1 MVSSISNASGSLN
14 QDKEQAPNPDSF
26 EPRESSP
33 DITHVK
39 DKFPKVKDEAWLA
52 RRLGNAIT
60 KRRMIV
66 RYRQAKDAQPATAED
81 RVSDDMADQ
90 ASVSTP
96 ATSFI
101 SSSDEATSQDIPDL
115 DDLTFNGK
123 KLEFRE
129 PIECPYCRT
138 TQVLDTQPE
147 WRQVKHVLVD
157 LQPYVCT
164 FKDCTSG
171 LFTTQK
177 EWLTHEITTHLQQWI
192 CTHCNNVE
200 KPTFETMSKI
210 KEHLEVAHN
219 VVEGDLTEAL
229 KASQVPPKHFEASSC
244 PLCNEW
250 DPPVEESQ
258 NAKQFYQHLGKHQQV
273 LALEALPMSLDGL
286 SRDDERLLHC
296 SPCGHVWTSNER
308 EEPCPAC
315 HDSKGKRLP
324 RQVKLSTPFPSRW
337 EVKIAPDRN
346 RVYFVDHNEG
356 KTTWIDPRSA
366 EARLVAK
373 TLKMGRLPAGWEL
386 RLEEKSGRIYFV
398 DHNTST
404 TTWDDPREK
413 PDTEKSEPLPEG
425 RKRRV
430 ISSRL

>member
-1 MVSSISNASGSLN
+1 MASSISTPSHSSD

-33 DITHVK
+33 DITHVE

-52 RRLGNAIT
+52 QRLGNAIT
-60 KRRMIV
+60 KRRMII
-66 RYRQAKDAQPATAED
+66 RYRQAKNAQPATAED
-81 RVSDDMADQ
+81 HVPDDMADQ

-101 SSSDEATSQDIPDL
+101 SSSGEAVSQDIPDL

-123 KLEFRE
+123 KLEYRE

-138 TQVLDTQPE
+138 TQVMDTQAE
-147 WRQVKHVLVD
+147 WRKHVLAD

-171 LFTTQK
+171 LFATYK
-177 EWLTHEITTHLQQWI
+177 EWLAHEMTTHLQQWI

-200 KPTFETMSKI
+200 RPTFETISQMKGHLKI
-210 KEHLEVAHN
+210 THN
-219 VVEGDLTEAL
+219 VAEEALTEAL
-229 KASQVPPKHFEASSC
+229 KTSQVLHRPFETSSC

-250 DPPVEESQ
+250 APPAEESQ
-258 NAKQFYQHLGKHQQV
+258 NIKEFYQHLGKHKQV
-273 LALEALPMSLDGL
+273 LALDALPMSLDGL
-286 SRDDERLLHC
+286 SRNDGRLLHC

-308 EEPCPAC
+308 EKTCPTC

-324 RQVKLSTPFPSRW
+324 RQVKLSTPFPPLW
-337 EVKIAPDRN
+337 EVKIAPGRN

-356 KTTWIDPRSA
+356 KTSWIDPRST
-366 EARLVAK
+366 EARLVSK
-373 TLKMGRLPAGWEL
+373 TLKMGPLPAGWEL

-398 DHNTST
+398 DHNSST
-404 TTWDDPREK
+404 TTWDDPRERS
-413 PDTEKSEPLPEG
+413 DAEESEPLPEG
-425 RKRRV
+425 RKRRA